1 MGTPKGFNMRI
12 TALFGLS
19 ALALA
24 AIFVVAP
31 KATVTA
37 NPAFG
42 MSGIDTLAITM
53 AAKPMPEQQFPAH

>member
-1 MGTPKGFNMRI
+1 MRI

-19 ALALA
+19 ALVLA

-37 NPAFG
+37 NPASAG
-42 MSGIDTLAITM
+42 ITGIDTLAITM
-53 AAKPMPEQQFPAH
+53 AAKPMPAQQFAAF